1 MKVLEI
7 KDYMQF
13 SLDFDNTILS
23 CLLFFFF
30 LFFYWLILSNI
41 LQLLHIFDP
50 NAEFLIPI
58 GIPTK
63 EVKSEIE
70 THPLILEAK
79 TRKCSI

>member
-1 MKVLEI
+1 ML
-7 KDYMQF
+7 
-13 SLDFDNTILS
+13 T
-23 CLLFFFF
+23 FF
-30 LFFYWLILSNI
+30 LFFFLLLILSNI

-63 EVKSEIE
+63 EVKSKIE